1 MSPRAN
7 GATAARISLVTLGS
21 RIREA
26 REAKGWTVYRLAKA
40 TGVDAANLGRVERDE
55 RGVALETAV
64 AISDALGMTIHELL
78 GVPGPRLLRALP
90 GWETAS
96 ADIPRD
102 VVDIVGRTVTPGAV
116 ERITV
121 QSAQLYAS
129 AWEAAVKPAQD
140 RLLPGD
146 STEALETEPK
156 STRRAGARRAR
167 RSG

>member
-1 MSPRAN
+1 M
-7 GATAARISLVTLGS
+7 
-21 RIREA
+21 
-26 REAKGWTVYRLAKA
+26 TVYGLGKLA
-40 TGVDAANLGRVERDE
+40 GVNAQNLGRIERDE
-55 RGVALETAV
+55 RGMALETAV
-64 AISDALGMTIHELL
+64 AISDALDMTIHELL
-78 GVPGPRLLRALP
+78 DIPGPRPLRAIA

-102 VVDIVGRTVTPGAV
+102 VVEIVGRTIAPGAV

-129 AWEAAVKPAQD
+129 AWEAAVKPAGD
-140 RLLPGD
+140 RLLPSD
-146 STEALETEPK
+146 TTEALETEPK